1 MTRILILGFL
11 ILSACQTKTDSTNP
25 SSETQNAEGWQS
37 LFDGQTMNGWRPFK
51 NADINSWEVVGGT
64 LHCKPFQED
73 AENKRGD
80 LISEGQY
87 ENFEL
92 KLEWKISTQGNSGI
106 MFRVSEE
113 YDQPYATGPEYQVLD
128 DANYPGEVKAEN
140 QSGSN
145 YDLHAATGKT
155 LKPAGEWNEARILV
169 RGDHVEHWLN
179 GIKVVKYEL
188 NSEDW
193 KQRVANSKWKDFPGY
208 GMVRKGH
215 IDLQDHG
222 NEVWYRNIMIREL

>member
-51 NADINSWEVVGGT
+51 NADINSWEVVDGT
-64 LHCKPFQED
+64 LHCKPFQEG

-92 KLEWKISTQGNSGI
+92 KLEWKISSQGNSGI

-155 LKPAGEWNEARILV
+155 LKPVGEWNEARIFV
-169 RGDHVEHWLN
+169 KGDHVEHWLN
-179 GIKVVKYEL
+179 GTKVTEYEL